1 MQRKQQEITIEAIL
15 DLVRAVNPDKE
26 ALDLIQRAFLYA
38 SEKHKTQLRK
48 SGEPYIVHLL
58 NVAYILADLKVGP

>member
-1 MQRKQQEITIEAIL
+1 MQRKQQEVTIEAIL

-48 SGEPYIVHLL
+48 SG
-58 NVAYILADLKVGP
+58 